1 MKTIKKAII
10 GILFLLP
17 LLLPAETKAGGPGPG
32 TLYRD
37 GPLDR
42 TLDHPLDNRNL
53 FAPSQRYQRG
63 GGRDAYRPY
72 DPWIDRHAG
81 AGDPVAGDPAYGG
94 SPGGGNAGGGNA
106 VPIDGG
112 MIFLL
117 LAGVGLGIWKMYDYR
132 KRSGAAVLR

>member
-1 MKTIKKAII
+1 MGRREPDGLIEADRVVPTLV
-10 GILFLLP
+10 GGELHQ
-17 LLLPAETKAGGPGPG
+17 PAAVFSG
-32 TLYRD
+32 Y
-37 GPLDR
+37 LDR
-42 TLDHPLDNRNL
+42 PLDHPLDNRNL

-81 AGDPVAGDPAYGG
+81 AGNPVAGDPAYGG
-94 SPGGGNAGGGNA
+94 SPAGGNA